1 MILRFS
7 CSFKTRLGSTLN
19 QGGTVLSF
27 VFHDEVSG
35 MWGWEGG
42 WGTFSLPMVI
52 CSIDI
57 GGTSNHSRNF
67 LRGSD
72 PERTS
77 SERSVLLRPQ
87 SGLLGPIFSPQTCS
101 DLLP

>member
-1 MILRFS
+1 
-7 CSFKTRLGSTLN
+7 
-19 QGGTVLSF
+19 
-27 VFHDEVSG
+27 
-35 MWGWEGG
+35 MWGLAGG

-77 SERSVLLRPQ
+77 SERSVLLRP
-87 SGLLGPIFSPQTCS
+87 CS
-101 DLLP
+101 QDS

>member
-1 MILRFS
+1 MM
-7 CSFKTRLGSTLN
+7 RLVNVGV
-19 QGGTVLSF
+19 GGRVGHLF
-27 VFHDEVSG
+27 
-35 MWGWEGG
+35 
-42 WGTFSLPMVI
+42 LPMVI

-77 SERSVLLRPQ
+77 SERSVLLVTLQ
-87 SGLLGPIFSPQTCS
+87 SGLLK
-101 DLLP
+101 